1 MKQRFAVVAVCASL
15 SILAGCANSQAGQ
28 GPDWNPN
35 AFHNTPVMKPF
46 SIIYNLTG
54 QSTLS
59 DIQTNLMDYEGK
71 LLDQAVVVK
80 EQEAG
85 VSSVTF
91 LGALAAT
98 FGAVYK
104 KTALILTG
112 AGVGGA
118 GYAVEQHFQLDAQ
131 ATAYRNAA
139 DNTNC
144 VTMAAYAVSD
154 DDLVLVQSTAA
165 SDDDRNL
172 GLNAKK
178 LVVLRANAVNRR
190 LLEAL
195 ETASRPTAASENDW
209 AAYLEKQKGITV
221 NPTVNLTKSGPA
233 LQAYLENRK
242 LTPEDAKTEAIQKIL
257 AEQAQYALLRVRTMA
272 ADLQKCSLSLK

>member
-118 GYAVEQHFQLDAQ
+118 GYAVEQNFQLDAQ
-131 ATAYRNAA
+131 ATAYRKAA

-144 VTMAAYAVSD
+144 VTIYTFAVCFS
-154 DDLVLVQSTAA
+154 A
-165 SDDDRNL
+165 
-172 GLNAKK
+172 
-178 LVVLRANAVNRR
+178 
-190 LLEAL
+190 
-195 ETASRPTAASENDW
+195 
-209 AAYLEKQKGITV
+209 
-221 NPTVNLTKSGPA
+221 
-233 LQAYLENRK
+233 
-242 LTPEDAKTEAIQKIL
+242 
-257 AEQAQYALLRVRTMA
+257 
-272 ADLQKCSLSLK
+272 